1 MAPFFPRFKGIAVE
15 RWNRCRERK
24 HLLRGTTITRIE
36 DHPLIPPVG
45 RGHLQHDDSPPGFAE
60 EAQRLH
66 GKRVIGLTFAFVLSW
81 KLTSLSLSLSAIFV
95 VNRFRGAILADV
107 TQRPRNFTVL
117 RLLDSTR
124 GAWMG
129 SILIGFGCEISRAI
143 ASSPKTFFFSWN
155 KYRTRDGFSCTNL
168 WKNCGWCKQTIQEN
182 AKGELEWYEI
192 IESIESFEFYLKR
205 SEDNLLVNYELI
217 NCQGVR
223 IEN

>member
-143 ASSPKTFFFSWN
+143 ASSPKTFFF
-155 KYRTRDGFSCTNL
+155 FA
-168 WKNCGWCKQTIQEN
+168 KQVWT
-182 AKGELEWYEI
+182 
-192 IESIESFEFYLKR
+192 SI
-205 SEDNLLVNYELI
+205 V
-217 NCQGVR
+217 QGTVSRVR
-223 IEN
+223 IFGRIADDASRRFKKTQKENWNDTR

>member
-36 DHPLIPPVG
+36 DHPLIPSVG

-143 ASSPKTFFFSWN
+143 ASSPKTFFF
-155 KYRTRDGFSCTNL
+155 FA
-168 WKNCGWCKQTIQEN
+168 KQVWT
-182 AKGELEWYEI
+182 
-192 IESIESFEFYLKR
+192 SI
-205 SEDNLLVNYELI
+205 V
-217 NCQGVR
+217 QGTVSRVR
-223 IEN
+223 IFGRIADDASRRFKKTQKENWNDTR

>member
-81 KLTSLSLSLSAIFV
+81 KLTSLSLSAIFV

-143 ASSPKTFFFSWN
+143 ASSPKTFFFFAKQVSYKGRFLVYESLEELRMMQADDSRKRKRRIGMIRDN
-155 KYRTRDGFSCTNL
+155 RKYRIVWVL
-168 WKNCGWCKQTIQEN
+168 
-182 AKGELEWYEI
+182 
-192 IESIESFEFYLKR
+192 FEKKR
-205 SEDNLLVNYELI
+205 
-217 NCQGVR
+217 G
-223 IEN
+223 